1 MGAYIYEPTVM
12 TNRYQSVIVVQAV
25 LRNVNCAGFPAD
37 YYMKDAVCVKT
48 LEMTSII
55 WYI

>member
-1 MGAYIYEPTVM
+1 MGAYISEPTVM
-12 TNRYQSVIVVQAV
+12 TNRYQRVIVVQAV
-25 LRNVNCAGFPAD
+25 LRNVNCAGFSAD

-48 LEMTSII
+48 LEMTGRI